1 MSLRPAKYS
10 EKKKLEDKMQTK
22 RRNFERK
29 YKLPPHTLIISEGT
43 KTEPHYIQGLVDLII
58 KKYSEIN
65 KNARH
70 SMKELIKIHGTG
82 RNTNGLLEY
91 SRKYA
96 EKTENKHYKRI
107 WIMYDKDDFPLDNF
121 DNTQFSI
128 DEKICDDADRKFF
141 AAWSNECIELWF
153 ILHFQDLISDVGREQ
168 YREILKSY
176 FEYDKASVEI
186 FDIIDQHEKSNID
199 LAISRAKKLCDSY
212 DEKTPPSK
220 MVPATRVYEL
230 VEELRGYLSDS

>member
-1 MSLRPAKYS
+1 MSLRPAKYN
-10 EKKKLEDKMQTK
+10 EIKKLEEKMKIK
-22 RRNFERK
+22 RREFEKK
-29 YKLPPHTLIISEGT
+29 YKLPTPTLIISEGT

-70 SMKELIKIHGTG
+70 SMKDLIKINGTG
-82 RNTNGLLEY
+82 RNTKGLL
-91 SRKYA
+91 KYA
-96 EKTENKHYKRI
+96 RDLAEKPENKHYKRI

-128 DEKICDDADRKFF
+128 DDKECDDADRKFF

-153 ILHFQDLISDVGREQ
+153 ILHFQELISDVGREQ

-176 FEYDKASVEI
+176 FDYDKAAAEI
-186 FDIIDQHEKSNID
+186 YNIIDKHEKSNID
-199 LAISRAKKLCDSY
+199 LAISRAKKLCESY
-212 DEKTPPSK
+212 GDKTPPSK
-220 MVPATRVYEL
+220 MVPATRVYKL

>member
-1 MSLRPAKYS
+1 MSLRPSKYS
-10 EKKKLEDKMQTK
+10 DRKKLKEKMKIK
-22 RRNFERK
+22 RSNFEEK
-29 YKLPPHTLIISEGT
+29 NKLPPPTLIISEGI

-70 SMKELIKIHGTG
+70 SMKDLIKIHGTG
-82 RNTNGLLEY
+82 RNTKGLLEY
-91 SRKYA
+91 SRNFA
-96 EKTENKHYKRI
+96 EKPENKHYKRI

-128 DEKICDDADRKFF
+128 DDKKCDDDDRKFF

-153 ILHFQDLISDVGREQ
+153 ILYFQDLRSDVGRDQ
-168 YREILKSY
+168 YKEILKKY
-176 FEYDKASVEI
+176 FDYEKASADI
-186 FDIIDQHEKSNID
+186 YNIIDEHEKSSID
-199 LAISRAKKLCDSY
+199 LAISRAEELYKSYCD
-212 DEKTPPSK
+212 KTPSR

-230 VEELRGYLSDS
+230 VKELRGYL